1 MLGDKESGKTTLVA
15 KLQGNEDP
23 KKGAGLEYGYIDVR
37 DEYRDGNFSPES
49 YYFDGGGLR
58 LLFLINKLRL
68 KRVHNMYTPILNV
81 PHYRIIVYLKFGLIF
96 AAQFIRHILTS

>member
-49 YYFDGGGLR
+49 YYFDQLIYTIKKSIKWITNPSKKVC
-58 LLFLINKLRL
+58 LFSVRSLVEVNQA
-68 KRVHNMYTPILNV
+68 N
-81 PHYRIIVYLKFGLIF
+81 
-96 AAQFIRHILTS
+96 

>member
-49 YYFDGGGLR
+49 YYFDQ
-58 LLFLINKLRL
+58 LI
-68 KRVHNMYTPILNV
+68 Y
-81 PHYRIIVYLKFGLIF
+81 
-96 AAQFIRHILTS
+96 

>member
-49 YYFDGGGLR
+49 YYYDQ
-58 LLFLINKLRL
+58 LIYPAMFKLRL
-68 KRVHNMYTPILNV
+68 K
-81 PHYRIIVYLKFGLIF
+81 KG
-96 AAQFIRHILTS
+96 S

>member
-37 DEYRDGNFSPES
+37 DEYRDGKN
-49 YYFDGGGLR
+49 GMR
-58 LLFLINKLRL
+58 NVLIT
-68 KRVHNMYTPILNV
+68 VIMIYQQIL
-81 PHYRIIVYLKFGLIF
+81 Y
-96 AAQFIRHILTS
+96 QMHITS